1 MDHFNKQLFTYSVD
15 SNTVFIVRRKDTDY
29 RRPQNDSRVTLS
41 FSQLCPRTF
50 TLSLGLNLFMVIR
63 QYFQQPLKATGM
75 RSEKFSL
82 FPDSI
87 ASLCVNPLHTARWK
101 FNTNCV
107 SVNRFLKTCLQTS
120 CSRSWSCACR
130 PAAAC
135 TMTAAPCKSLLSFM
149 AARRHI
155 LCFVFL
161 GRSTNSVT
169 VAPSIGKQLQHT
181 AVFFFLS
188 PRCTAKTRQTQLWIK
203 AKQKNDFFV
212 SYFQIIMPPSGVL
225 LVDLNH

>member
-101 FNTNCV
+101 FNTKCG
-107 SVNRFLKTCLQTS
+107 SVNRFVKTCLQTS
-120 CSRSWSCACR
+120 CSRS
-130 PAAAC
+130 
-135 TMTAAPCKSLLSFM
+135 
-149 AARRHI
+149 
-155 LCFVFL
+155 
-161 GRSTNSVT
+161 
-169 VAPSIGKQLQHT
+169 
-181 AVFFFLS
+181 
-188 PRCTAKTRQTQLWIK
+188 
-203 AKQKNDFFV
+203 
-212 SYFQIIMPPSGVL
+212 
-225 LVDLNH
+225 